1 MLVCVCPP
9 CRKHEN
15 RESSDNMA
23 TRRKRLEG
31 KRVLLFI
38 DFQFED
44 LELLYPKM
52 RLEEE
57 GAKVRLCPAGINY
70 SARQA

>member
-1 MLVCVCPP
+1 
-9 CRKHEN
+9 
-15 RESSDNMA
+15 MA